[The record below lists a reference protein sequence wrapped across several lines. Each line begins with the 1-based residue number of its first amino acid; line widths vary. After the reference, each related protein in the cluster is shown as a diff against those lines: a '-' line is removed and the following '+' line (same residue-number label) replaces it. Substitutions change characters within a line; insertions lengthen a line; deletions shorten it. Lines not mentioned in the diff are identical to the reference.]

1 MRFLYSCVSDGTVQK
16 IRYTGLYSLQ
26 HTNTVIQWTNQKRKR
41 SQITPSNQK
50 ASSSLLIVEA
60 PDQADCSLVR
70 KVDGEGP
77 VAVTDQTKPALKLY
91 FWEIVKIS
99 FTGSWA
105 VQVLQRKYYN
115 WTLTWSWGN
124 MFTNSGFR
132 MVTQGSKADTLQ
144 CHQQYNKWVTFLAK
158 MFTVL
163 RKRWEKKH
171 VYMAL
176 TTHSK
181 WIYWYEK
188 PKNILIPNTVVLYCN
203 RITNYENV
211 VFVTKIF

>member
-1 MRFLYSCVSDGTVQK
+1 MFTRFIVFCILYSALYENIIPTALPSRFISCGCTWQLLFEGLPCIVTKTQRHWRNAKNLSRAQLWLSTCLFYILFKCVFLYSCVSDGTVQK

-91 FWEIVKIS
+91 FWEIVQIS

-105 VQVLQRKYYN
+105 VHDLQKILQLDPNVL
-115 WTLTWSWGN
+115 
-124 MFTNSGFR
+124 
-132 MVTQGSKADTLQ
+132 
-144 CHQQYNKWVTFLAK
+144 
-158 MFTVL
+158 L
-163 RKRWEKKH
+163 RKH
-171 VYMAL
+171 VYK
-176 TTHSK
+176 HWFQNGNSG
-181 WIYWYEK
+181 
-188 PKNILIPNTVVLYCN
+188 V
-203 RITNYENV
+203 
-211 VFVTKIF
+211 

>member
-1 MRFLYSCVSDGTVQK
+1 MDQSEKS
-16 IRYTGLYSLQ
+16 
-26 HTNTVIQWTNQKRKR
+26 

-105 VQVLQRKYYN
+105 VHGLQLDPNVL
-115 WTLTWSWGN
+115 L
-124 MFTNSGFR
+124 M
-132 MVTQGSKADTLQ
+132 
-144 CHQQYNKWVTFLAK
+144 
-158 MFTVL
+158 
-163 RKRWEKKH
+163 KH
-171 VYMAL
+171 VYMIQNGN
-176 TTHSK
+176 SG
-181 WIYWYEK
+181 
-188 PKNILIPNTVVLYCN
+188 V
-203 RITNYENV
+203 
-211 VFVTKIF
+211 

>member
-1 MRFLYSCVSDGTVQK
+1 MFTRFIVFCILYSALYENIIPTALPSRFISCGCTWQLLFEGLPCIVTKTQRHWRNAKNLSRAQLWLSTCLFYILFKCVFLYSCVSDGTVQR

-26 HTNTVIQWTNQKRKR
+26 HTNMVIQWTNQKRKR

-105 VQVLQRKYYN
+105 VHGLQLDPNVL
-115 WTLTWSWGN
+115 
-124 MFTNSGFR
+124 
-132 MVTQGSKADTLQ
+132 
-144 CHQQYNKWVTFLAK
+144 
-158 MFTVL
+158 L
-163 RKRWEKKH
+163 RKH
-171 VYMAL
+171 VYMIQYGN
-176 TTHSK
+176 SG
-181 WIYWYEK
+181 
-188 PKNILIPNTVVLYCN
+188 V
-203 RITNYENV
+203 
-211 VFVTKIF
+211 

>member
-1 MRFLYSCVSDGTVQK
+1 MDQSEKKEITNYAVQSEGFLLPSHSRGSWPGWLLPGAESWWWRSRSRHWPNQTSSQIVYLRNNKNIIYRFLG
-16 IRYTGLYSLQ
+16 
-26 HTNTVIQWTNQKRKR
+26 
-41 SQITPSNQK
+41 
-50 ASSSLLIVEA
+50 SS
-60 PDQADCSLVR
+60 R
-70 KVDGEGP
+70 F
-77 VAVTDQTKPALKLY
+77 TK
-91 FWEIVKIS
+91 
-99 FTGSWA
+99 
-105 VQVLQRKYYN
+105 KYYN

-132 MVTQGSKADTLQ
+132 LVTQGSKADTLQ
-144 CHQQYNKWVTFLAK
+144 CHQQYNKWVTILAK
-158 MFTVL
+158 MFTVPQ
-163 RKRWEKKH
+163 KHWKKH

-181 WIYWYEK
+181 WIYWYEN